1 MKAVMNTTMPHMQA
15 ETMGML
21 KELASVLETWFLD
34 RDKKLGK

>member
-1 MKAVMNTTMPHMQA
+1 MKAMMNTTMPHRQA